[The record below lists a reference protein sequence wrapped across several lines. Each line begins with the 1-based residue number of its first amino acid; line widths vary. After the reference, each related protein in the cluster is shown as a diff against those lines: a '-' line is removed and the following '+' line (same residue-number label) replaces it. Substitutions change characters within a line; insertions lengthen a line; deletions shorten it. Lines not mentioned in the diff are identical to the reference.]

1 MRLPCMISRTVCDRF
16 KHRPQ
21 RYRNSVLAAWNS
33 VRVQQKNTHRMALG
47 FVFLI
52 LLLFLFF
59 LTEKNGGKKRRKKR
73 KDEQTVRCE
82 GCIIVRII
90 SWKGKNSHQ
99 FLLRWVPIFPL
110 VRSAL
115 YLCAKTQTTTVV
127 SMLMCISFSFF
138 FFFNCWF
145 FPFAEVPNFHFSLVV

>member
-1 MRLPCMISRTVCDRF
+1 
-16 KHRPQ
+16 
-21 RYRNSVLAAWNS
+21 
-33 VRVQQKNTHRMALG
+33 MALG

-90 SWKGKNSHQ
+90 SWKGK
-99 FLLRWVPIFPL
+99 
-110 VRSAL
+110 
-115 YLCAKTQTTTVV
+115 KT
-127 SMLMCISFSFF
+127 LINFF
-138 FFFNCWF
+138 
-145 FPFAEVPNFHFSLVV
+145 